1 MSAVI
6 LVGYGAAAG
15 VSLAAYHLEK
25 VQEISE
31 DLLGYYI

>member
-6 LVGYGAAAG
+6 MVGYGAAAG
-15 VSLAAYHLEK
+15 VPLAAYCLEK
-25 VQEISE
+25 VQEISG